1 MATDRD
7 YMRLAL
13 SSLLV
18 IASLSLSGCG
28 EFNILDTPQQIIKK
42 PLGTDAIKVGMTK
55 NQVTSIWGKPD
66 QINKLKAS
74 DEWQTPKEEWVYIGR
89 YSKIPL
95 DRSYLFKTKYLIF
108 DGNNVVSIGDETQY
122 KATEKEESLSF

>member
-1 MATDRD
+1 MATNRD
-7 YMRLAL
+7 YTRLAL

-28 EFNILDTPQQIIKK
+28 EFNILDTPRQIMEK
-42 PLGTDAIKVGMTK
+42 PLGTDSIRIGMSR
-55 NQVTSIWGKPD
+55 NEVTSIWGKPD
-66 QINKLKAS
+66 QINKLKTA
-74 DEWQTPKEEWVYIGR
+74 DAWQTPKEEWVYIGR

-108 DGNNVVSIGDETQY
+108 DGNNLVSIGDKTQR
-122 KATEKEESLSF
+122 KATEEEESLSL